1 MEGLTICHGMNDRAF
16 TPYTPPSSPHERA
29 VETLMPTK
37 LLCSEIP
44 LTDSATLDAMTE
56 AMPDGAELRGRLR
69 RGYRGIAHRYY
80 AETRTAFTI
89 VADGTTAQ
97 CFEIVGLTP
106 EQAKRIAEA
115 CDEIEEWS
123 VETFRAIVEE
133 ALGRQSDRL
142 Q

>member
-1 MEGLTICHGMNDRAF
+1 
-16 TPYTPPSSPHERA
+16 
-29 VETLMPTK
+29 LMPTK

>member
-1 MEGLTICHGMNDRAF
+1 MG
-16 TPYTPPSSPHERA
+16 SSVKYWTQNAQDESTRP
-29 VETLMPTK
+29 MPTK

-44 LTDSATLDAMTE
+44 RTDSAMLDAMID
-56 AMPDGAELRGRLR
+56 AIPDGAELRRRLR

-106 EQAKRIAEA
+106 VEAMRIAA
-115 CDEIEEWS
+115 MRS
-123 VETFRAIVEE
+123 RS
-133 ALGRQSDRL
+133 GRLSRSEQLS
-142 Q
+142 